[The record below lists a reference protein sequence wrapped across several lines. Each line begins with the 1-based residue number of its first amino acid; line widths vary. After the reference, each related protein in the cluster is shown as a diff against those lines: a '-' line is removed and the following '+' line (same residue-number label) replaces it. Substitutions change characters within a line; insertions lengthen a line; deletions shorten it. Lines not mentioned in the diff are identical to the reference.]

1 MTFAVG
7 DQVERL
13 EQRAQVGAVVLAVVE
28 DWEGQCLE
36 LAYEEGGTGWWP
48 ASCVKPAEAP

>member
-1 MTFAVG
+1 MSFAVG
-7 DQVERL
+7 DRVERL

-36 LAYEEGGTGWWP
+36 LAYEEGGSGWWP
-48 ASCVKPAEAP
+48 ASCVKRNEAP

>member
-1 MTFAVG
+1 MSFAVG

-28 DWEGQCLE
+28 DWDGQCLE
-36 LAYEEGGTGWWP
+36 LAYVEGGTGWWP
-48 ASCVKPAEAP
+48 ASCVKRVEAP

>member
-1 MTFAVG
+1 MSFAVG

-28 DWEGQCLE
+28 DWHGQWLE
-36 LAYEEGGTGWWP
+36 LAYVEGGTGWWP
-48 ASCVKPAEAP
+48 ASCVKRVEAP